1 VRGFEPITARAAPWP
16 RTGAPDHQPQ
26 IPHLTFIETPGEI
39 MNKVFITIVGGVTS
53 LIATGAAAAPPAWC
67 NGAQVEAADL
77 RGLSSKDPREVI
89 KAFVAA
95 ECAPGDEALA
105 HRGEIEAARQ
115 AWSKRLGMTEADW
128 ADAVPYAQTRAD
140 SFIQGTLAAKSLG
153 AASPLDQVSVI
164 EKAHESA
171 SELDTLYAADM
182 FEPHLSE
189 AGRLAFLRTTCFH
202 DGQPA
207 PVDAYG
213 MTGTEAIWAI
223 CQADLDQIDVARL
236 FDEVRADT
244 THDGALKMKLR
255 VAAYELPARIK
266 SHAAEVQQM
275 QQRDDATRKLF
286 EIAGAAR
293 GAWASGVGKSTRLLE
308 LVLAMDS
315 AAVTGSRK
323 QLDGCGEATA
333 AALADAVSAI
343 PASAFAGM
351 HDVRDNPSGGFA
363 TQAGPVLAAS
373 PAVVLAAIAFVRC
386 APDGDVSAFLK
397 DLAAVAPPSRGPRNT
412 ALARIED
419 ARLTYDKVGAKLV
432 FPQVKPYGASHLDG
446 TLQGRSTGGAIR
458 SVKRNGDTLTVE
470 HQPLLVKTMDCVRSH
485 KTARVAK
492 VHGDG
497 RVQYEEVCDR
507 SALRTHDNRWVPSEV
522 SAKYAAWLK
531 PGAVFSQS
539 GKDVIAIWPSA
550 SAKVP
555 SMVLGAAVK

>member
-1 VRGFEPITARAAPWP
+1 
-16 RTGAPDHQPQ
+16 
-26 IPHLTFIETPGEI
+26 
-39 MNKVFITIVGGVTS
+39 MNKGLIAMIGGWTS
-53 LIATGAAAAPPAWC
+53 LIATEAAAAPPAWC
-67 NGAQVEAADL
+67 KGAPVEATDL
-77 RGLSSKDPREVI
+77 RGLSSSDARDVV
-89 KAFVAA
+89 KALVAA
-95 ECAPGDEALA
+95 ECAPSGEAEA

-115 AWSKRLGMTEADW
+115 AWSRRLGMTEADW
-128 ADAVPYAQTRAD
+128 LDAVAYAQTHGD
-140 SFIQGTLAAKSLG
+140 HSIQATLAARTL
-153 AASPLDQVSVI
+153 AAATPLDQYAVI
-164 EKAHESA
+164 EKARESA

-182 FEPHLSE
+182 FEPRLSE
-189 AGRLAFLRTTCFH
+189 AGRLAFLQTTCFH
-202 DGQPA
+202 GGQPA
-207 PVDAYG
+207 AVDAYG

-223 CQADLDQIDVARL
+223 CQADLDQIDVPRL
-236 FDEVRADT
+236 FDEIRADPA
-244 THDGALKMKLR
+244 HDGALKMKLR
-255 VAAYELPARIK
+255 IAAYELPGRIK

-386 APDGDVSAFLK
+386 APDADVSAFLK
-397 DLAAVAPPSRGPRNT
+397 DITAVAPPSRGPRNA
-412 ALARIED
+412 ALARIES
-419 ARLTYDKVGAKLV
+419 ARVTYDKVGARLV
-432 FPQVKPYGASHLDG
+432 FPRPRPYGADHLDG

-458 SVKRNGDTLTVE
+458 SVKRSGDTLTVE
-470 HQPLLVKTMDCVRSH
+470 HQPLRVKTMDCVRSH
-485 KTARVAK
+485 KTGRVTK
-492 VHGDG
+492 LHGDG
-497 RVQYEEVCDR
+497 RVQYEELCDR
-507 SALRTHDNRWVPSEV
+507 SELRTHDNRWYPSEV

-531 PGAVFSQS
+531 PGVVFSQS

-550 SAKVP
+550 SARAP
-555 SMVLGAAVK
+555 SMVLGGAVK

>member
-1 VRGFEPITARAAPWP
+1 MNER
-16 RTGAPDHQPQ
+16 
-26 IPHLTFIETPGEI
+26 FIAMI
-39 MNKVFITIVGGVTS
+39 GGLMS
-53 LIATGAAAAPPAWC
+53 LIATEAAAAPPAWC
-67 NGAQVEAADL
+67 KGAPVEAMDL
-77 RGLSSKDPREVI
+77 RGLSSNDARDVV

-95 ECAPGDEALA
+95 ECAPSSEAEA

-128 ADAVPYAQTRAD
+128 ADAVAYAQTHGDHA
-140 SFIQGTLAAKSLG
+140 IQATLGQATLAARTL
-153 AASPLDQVSVI
+153 AAATPLDQYAVI
-164 EKAHESA
+164 EKARESA
-171 SELDTLYAADM
+171 SEIDPLYAADL

-189 AGRLAFLRTTCFH
+189 AGRLAFLQTTCFH
-202 DGQPA
+202 HGQPA

-223 CQADLDQIDVARL
+223 CQADLDRIDVARL

-244 THDGALKMKLR
+244 AHDGALKMKLR
-255 VAAYELPARIK
+255 IAAYELPGRIQR
-266 SHAAEVQQM
+266 HAAEVQQM
-275 QQRDDATRKLF
+275 QQRDDASRKLF
-286 EIAGAAR
+286 EIATAAR

-323 QLDGCGEATA
+323 QLEGCGEATA

-351 HDVRDNPSGGFA
+351 HDVRDDPSGGFA

-386 APDGDVSAFLK
+386 APDADVSAYLK
-397 DLAAVAPPSRGPRNT
+397 DLAAVAPPSRGPRNA
-412 ALARIED
+412 ALARLES
-419 ARLTYDKVGAKLV
+419 ARVTYDRIGARLV
-432 FPQVKPYGASHLDG
+432 FPRPRPYGANHLDG

-458 SVKRNGDTLTVE
+458 SVKRTGDTLTVE
-470 HQPLLVKTMDCVRSH
+470 HQPLLARTMDCVRSH
-485 KTARVAK
+485 RTGRVTK
-492 VHGDG
+492 IHGDG
-497 RVQYEEVCDR
+497 RVQYEEICDR
-507 SALRTHDNRWVPSEV
+507 SELRTHDHRWVPSEV

-531 PGAVFSQS
+531 PGVVFSQS

-550 SAKVP
+550 SARAP
-555 SMVLGAAVK
+555 SMVLGGAVK

>member
-1 VRGFEPITARAAPWP
+1 
-16 RTGAPDHQPQ
+16 
-26 IPHLTFIETPGEI
+26 
-39 MNKVFITIVGGVTS
+39 MNKVFIMMVGGVSS
-53 LIATGAAAAPPAWC
+53 LIATEAAAAPPAWC
-67 NGAQVEAADL
+67 NGAQVEATDL

-95 ECAPGDEALA
+95 ECAPTDEALA
-105 HRGEIEAARQ
+105 HRGEIEAGRQ

-140 SFIQGTLAAKSLG
+140 SLIQGTLAAKTLG
-153 AASPLDQVSVI
+153 AASPLDQYAVI

-171 SELDTLYAADM
+171 SEIDTLYAADM

-189 AGRLAFLRTTCFH
+189 AGRLAFIKTTCFH
-202 DGQPA
+202 NGQPA
-207 PVDAYG
+207 AVDAYG

-236 FDEVRADT
+236 FDEIRADAA
-244 THDGALKMKLR
+244 HDGALKMKVR
-255 VAAYELPARIK
+255 IAAYELPGRIK

-275 QQRDDATRKLF
+275 LQRDGATAKLF
-286 EIAGAAR
+286 EIATAAR
-293 GAWASGVGKSTRLLE
+293 AAWASGIGRNTRLLE

-315 AAVTGSRK
+315 AAVTRSRK
-323 QLDGCGEATA
+323 QLEGCGETTA
-333 AALADAVSAI
+333 AALADAVAAI
-343 PASAFAGM
+343 PARSFAGM

-386 APDGDVSAFLK
+386 APDADVSAFLR
-397 DLAAVAPPSRGPRNT
+397 DLAAIAPPSRGPRNT

-419 ARLTYDKVGAKLV
+419 AGVSYDKVGARLV
-432 FPQVKPYGASHLDG
+432 FPQVKPYSGNHLDG

-458 SVKRNGDTLTVE
+458 SVKRNGETLTVE

-485 KTARVAK
+485 KTGRVTK
-492 VHGDG
+492 IHGDG

-507 SALRTHDNRWVPSEV
+507 SELRTHDNRWVPSEV

-531 PGAVFSQS
+531 PGVVFSQS

-550 SAKVP
+550 SARAP
-555 SMVLGAAVK
+555 SMVLGGAVK